1 MCCERRLGAAGATL
15 LLAGPR
21 TGASG
26 GPVPWCPAIVT
37 DMSPHPAPAPAP
49 TVDPG
54 PAQNVIS
61 NTDTAA
67 RYLAPAPPR
76 TTDNRQLILYIFQIY
91 YLRKQHLAGD
101 RDVFTLVIE
110 NIDDPMTGLT
120 SGGAVSSGL

>member
-1 MCCERRLGAAGATL
+1 MRVLRAPAGGSRGNFTVSWAQDRRKWW
-15 LLAGPR
+15 PR
-21 TGASG
+21 A
-26 GPVPWCPAIVT
+26 VVCLAIVT
-37 DMSPHPAPAPAP
+37 DMSPHPAPAP